1 MKYVNKLTDEQIKEL
16 ANIWYEDTEE
26 KILKIELSSFRKGL
40 SIIISLECGIVDEL
54 VFKDYRVLIY
64 DFYDYKEHE
73 HIIQYRKKMLEYFGE
88 QYAIDYLLGE

>member
-1 MKYVNKLTDEQIKEL
+1 MKYINKLTDEQIKEL
-16 ANIWYEDTEE
+16 TNIWYEDTEE
-26 KILKIELSSFRKGL
+26 KISKIEVSSFRNGL
-40 SIIISLECGIVDEL
+40 SIIVSLECGIVDEL